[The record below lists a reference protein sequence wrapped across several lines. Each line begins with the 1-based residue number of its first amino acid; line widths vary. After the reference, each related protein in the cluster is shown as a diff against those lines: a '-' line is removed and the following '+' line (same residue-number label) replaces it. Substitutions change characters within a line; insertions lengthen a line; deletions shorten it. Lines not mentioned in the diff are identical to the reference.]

1 MIARKFKIPGKV
13 PKLPSQF
20 WQAGHDCHDHKRMAP
35 SEKSAGEKNNPQGI
49 SSWMTMNISWT
60 FEPTITC
67 WMEYAVPA

>member
-35 SEKSAGEKNNPQGI
+35 SEKSAGEKNNPRGI
-49 SSWMTMNISWT
+49 SSWMTMNIS
-60 FEPTITC
+60 
-67 WMEYAVPA
+67 

>member
-35 SEKSAGEKNNPQGI
+35 SEKSAGEK
-49 SSWMTMNISWT
+49 TT
-60 FEPTITC
+60 HE
-67 WMEYAVPA
+67 EYHHGWQWIYHGPFNQL